1 MASDRYEIIKN
12 WCHFWCNYPNNLL
25 ADFFYIDIDYTHF
38 AEKCEFQEVKYLT
51 QITQLIGR
59 IEIQHSYLLCQWHLN
74 KFTIYNF
81 QM

>member
-38 AEKCEFQEVKYLT
+38 AEKSEFQEVKYLT

-59 IEIQHSYLLCQWHLN
+59 IEIQHSYLLGQWHLN